1 MAKQFWEVLYAEQS
15 FASSKKAKKIMTG
28 HQQETSSQLFLLFK
42 KAISSLCHFVILPFF
57 VLNMPHQEGQEIMGF
72 GCREMQRGE

>member
-15 FASSKKAKKIMTG
+15 FVSSKNAKKIMTG

-42 KAISSLCHFVILPFF
+42 KAILSFCHFVF
-57 VLNMPHQEGQEIMGF
+57 
-72 GCREMQRGE
+72 